1 MLSLGGKERKN
12 IKKLAKS
19 VGKKV
24 ERAGEKARQKVEA
37 VKFGR
42 EKEVEGGRRLE
53 RLEETWG
60 GMGGGM
66 ANRDPGVNSDEE
78 DEDVCRDDIF
88 QFDRLSARSSI
99 RSESSLG
106 RLGTINLGAMRRGDL
121 KIEAMPSVMEEPEP
135 RRKVSP
141 GKEDWQQKLYT
152 LQRDANP
159 VQTPDEE
166 EEDRTS
172 LASMTSHATL
182 PDDSSLP
189 SYSQAMSRKKKIIPV
204 VQSEP
209 ESSPSP
215 EEHPSSPLSSRT
227 DTWEREEKKS
237 TGNSLS
243 AKFRQVQQQGDLG
256 SKLKNSFSE
265 WIQLWDLTESDC
277 PFAQVSKT
285 SVTARAVARIPRPLP
300 ANHLLGQ
307 RRTAAWDHLMV
318 RERME

>member
-1 MLSLGGKERKN
+1 
-12 IKKLAKS
+12 
-19 VGKKV
+19 
-24 ERAGEKARQKVEA
+24 
-37 VKFGR
+37 
-42 EKEVEGGRRLE
+42 
-53 RLEETWG
+53 
-60 GMGGGM
+60 M
-66 ANRDPGVNSDEE
+66 ADGC
-78 DEDVCRDDIF
+78 EDVCRDDIF

-99 RSESSLG
+99 RSELSLG
-106 RLGTINLGAMRRGDL
+106 RLGTVSPALTPDLGVMRRGDL
-121 KIEAMPSVMEEPEP
+121 ELEAMPSVMEEPEP

-166 EEDRTS
+166 DEDRTS

-215 EEHPSSPLSSRT
+215 EEHPSSPVSSRT

-256 SKLKNSFSE
+256 SKLKNSFSFK
-265 WIQLWDLTESDC
+265 DKRDGSGGRKESS
-277 PFAQVSKT
+277 PAPSQPSSRTT
-285 SVTARAVARIPRPLP
+285 SDSSLGPPNGTRVVLGRETSPTPSNNKSRIPTEIMAKFQGQSREDLIELVVSLQGN
-300 ANHLLGQ
+300 AESQGKKLKDLEDYLDTLLI
-307 RRTAAWDHLMV
+307 RV
-318 RERME
+318 MESNPMLLCKESLTSKPGRQ